1 MKKLFKQA
9 ATIAMATMIAS
20 CANNNKPTTLSI
32 DEQVDQL
39 YEKMTDGEKFAQ
51 LYGILH
57 VEQFFNEDGTL
68 DTVKCAQLIPNGAG
82 HFSQYAVSQ
91 RKRPE
96 ELRDM
101 VKQMQNWL
109 MNNTPNGIPAI
120 FHEEVLTGI
129 ATYDAT
135 VYPQQI
141 GLACSFNPDLA
152 EKKTQLTA
160 AALRSIGGRM
170 ALSPMVDVV
179 RNPSFNRL
187 EESYGEDSYLSAAM
201 GTAFVKGLQGDN
213 LKNGVIACSKHF
225 LGYGGGCDAPEKE
238 LMEDIIMPHE
248 AIIKVAGSK
257 SVMTGYH
264 PFHGKKC
271 VINPD
276 LQKGIIRDYL
286 QFKGITVSDY
296 WAIDQADEKMDTL
309 HLAAAAFNGGNDVDF
324 PNGDCYKHLPEA
336 VEKGLVKMEDIE
348 AAVKRVLR
356 VKAELGLLDKNP
368 KLYEEG
374 NLNLDTQEERQVA
387 YQLATQSVVLLRNN
401 GVLPIR
407 DVKTVALTGPN
418 ANSMWAMLG
427 DYTYQSMRYFWQEHI
442 EDNLHPR
449 IVSLKEGME
458 AKKPNDCILL
468 YKRGCDWTE
477 KVETVIEE
485 GGDARAAYMKSIQ
498 NRMIDSGEEA
508 NEQAA
513 LDMASKSDVII
524 AAVGENV
531 ILCGENRDRT
541 TLRLPGKQEAF
552 VEKLIATGKPVVLIV
567 FGGRAQ
573 VISNIADK
581 CAAVIQA
588 WYPGEEGGN
597 ALADILYGNVSPS
610 GKLSVSYPAE
620 EIHEP
625 ICYSYGKEDKR
636 IAYPF
641 GYGLTYTTFAYD
653 KLTMDTVANAEA
665 DNIHVSCEISNSG
678 HIKAEEIVQLYI
690 SPEGENVHIKPIQL
704 QGFKRVNLNPGE
716 SKKVDFILNGQQ
728 FGYYMNGKWK
738 VDAGKYLVR
747 IGASSADIRLVGEI
761 ELNGSSES
769 TRNHF
774 FAQ

>member
-1 MKKLFKQA
+1 MKKLFKKA
-9 ATIAMATMIAS
+9 ATIAMATIFAS
-20 CANNNKPTTLSI
+20 CANEQKKAETI
-32 DEQVDQL
+32 DEQIDHL
-39 YEKMTDGEKFAQ
+39 YEKMTDGERFAQ

-57 VEQFFNEDGTL
+57 VEQFFNEDGTI
-68 DTVKCAQLIPNGAG
+68 DSAKCAQLIPNGAG

-91 RKRPE
+91 RKSPE
-96 ELRDM
+96 ELRNM

-141 GLACSFNPDLA
+141 GLACSFNPELA

-170 ALSPMVDVV
+170 ALSPMVDVI

-201 GTAFVKGLQGDN
+201 GTAFAKGLQGDN
-213 LKNGVIACSKHF
+213 LKNGVVACSKHF

-248 AIIKVAGSK
+248 AIIKVAHSR

-264 PFHGKKC
+264 PFHGMKC

-286 QFKGITVSDY
+286 KFEGITVSDY

-324 PNGDCYKHLPEA
+324 PNGDCYKYLPEA
-336 VEKGLVKMEDIE
+336 VEKGLVKKEDIE
-348 AAVKRVLR
+348 VAVKRVLR
-356 VKAELGLLDKNP
+356 IKAELGLLDKKP

-374 NLNLDTQEERQVA
+374 ELNLDTREERQVA

-401 GVLPIR
+401 GVLPIH
-407 DVKTVALTGPN
+407 DAKTIALTGPN

-442 EDNLHPR
+442 EDNMHPR
-449 IVSLKEGME
+449 IVSLKDGME
-458 AKKPNDCILL
+458 AKKPNDCTLL

-641 GYGLTYTTFAYD
+641 GYGLTYTNFEYD
-653 KLTMDTVANAEA
+653 KLKMDSTATANAN
-665 DNIHVSCEISNSG
+665 NIHVGCDIRNTG
-678 HIKAEEIVQLYI
+678 NVKADEIVQLYI
-690 SPEGENVHIKPIQL
+690 SPKGESNIKPIQL
-704 QGFKRVNLNPGE
+704 QGFKRVTLNPQE
-716 SKKVDFILNGQQ
+716 TKTVQFVLNSEQ
-728 FGYYMNGKWK
+728 FGYYDKGEWK
-738 VDAGKYLVR
+738 VDKGTYIIK
-747 IGASSADIRLVGEI
+747 IGASSTDIRLSGEI
-761 ELNGSSES
+761 NITDNNSS
-769 TRNHF
+769 TRTFF

>member
-1 MKKLFKQA
+1 MKKIFKQA

-20 CANNNKPTTLSI
+20 CASNEKKTLSI

-39 YEKMTDGEKFAQ
+39 YEKMTDGERFAQ

-68 DTVKCAQLIPNGAG
+68 DSAKCAQMIPDGAG

-91 RKRPE
+91 RKSPE

-101 VKQMQNWL
+101 VKQMQHWL
-109 MNNTPNGIPAI
+109 MQNTPNGIPAI

-141 GLACSFNPDLA
+141 GLACSFNPELA

-201 GTAFVKGLQGDN
+201 GVAFAKGLQGDN
-213 LKNGVIACSKHF
+213 IKNGVVACSKHF

-238 LMEDIIMPHE
+238 LMEDIILPHE
-248 AIIKVAGSK
+248 AIVKVAGSK
-257 SVMTGYH
+257 SIMTGYH

-286 QFKGITVSDY
+286 QFEGITVSDY
-296 WAIDQADEKMDTL
+296 WAIDQADAKMDTL

-356 VKAELGLLDKNP
+356 IKAELGLLDKNP

-401 GVLPIR
+401 GILPLK
-407 DVKTVALTGPN
+407 DSSVVTLTGPN

-449 IVSLKEGME
+449 IISLKEGME
-458 AKKPNDCILL
+458 AKKPTHCTLL
-468 YKRGCDWTE
+468 YQRGCDWTE

-498 NRMIDSGEEA
+498 NRMIDSGEEI

-513 LDMASKSDVII
+513 IDKASKSDVII
-524 AAVGENV
+524 AAMGENV

-541 TLRLPGKQEAF
+541 TLRLPGNQEAF
-552 VEKLIATGKPVVLIV
+552 VEKLIATGKPVVLVV

-573 VISNIADK
+573 IISRLADK

-597 ALADILYGNVSPS
+597 AVADILYGNVTPS

-641 GYGLTYTTFAYD
+641 GYGLSYTTFEYD
-653 KLTMDTVANAEA
+653 KLSMDSVANIDAEK
-665 DNIHVSCEISNSG
+665 IRVSCEISNTG
-678 HIKAEEIVQLYI
+678 KMKGDEIVQLYI
-690 SPEGENVHIKPIQL
+690 SPKDSTSNIKPIQL
-704 QGFKRVNLNPGE
+704 QGFKRISLNPGE
-716 SKKVDFILNGQQ
+716 KQKVEFLLDGQQ
-728 FGYYMNGKWK
+728 FGYYQANKWK
-738 VDAGKYLVR
+738 VDGGKYLIK
-747 IGASSADIRLVGEI
+747 IGASSADIRLNGEI
-761 ELNGSSES
+761 RLNGQSES
-769 TRNHF
+769 TREKF
-774 FAQ
+774 FAK

>member
-1 MKKLFKQA
+1 MKKLFKQTV
-9 ATIAMATMIAS
+9 TIAMATMIAS
-20 CANNNKPTTLSI
+20 CANNPQVTDSI
-32 DEQVDQL
+32 DQQVDQL
-39 YEKMTDGEKFAQ
+39 YEKMTDGERFAQ

-57 VEQFFNEDGTL
+57 VEQFFHEDGTL
-68 DTVKCAQLIPNGAG
+68 DSAKCAQMIPNGAG

-109 MNNTPNGIPAI
+109 MHNTPNGIPAI

-141 GLACSFNPDLA
+141 GLASSFNPELA

-160 AALRSIGGRM
+160 ASLRKIGGRM

-201 GTAFVKGLQGDN
+201 GTAFAKGLQGDN
-213 LKNGVIACSKHF
+213 LKEGVVACSKHF

-296 WAIDQADEKMDTL
+296 WAIDQADESLDTL

-324 PNGDCYKHLPEA
+324 PNGDCYKYLPEA

-368 KLYEEG
+368 KLFEEG
-374 NLNLDTQEERQVA
+374 ELNLDTPEERQVA
-387 YQLATQSVVLLRNN
+387 YELATQSVVMLRNN
-401 GVLPIR
+401 GVLPLR
-407 DVKTVALTGPN
+407 DAKTIALTGPN

-458 AKKPNDCILL
+458 AKKPTDCTLL
-468 YKRGCDWTE
+468 YKRGCNWTE

-498 NRMIDSGEEA
+498 NRMIDSGEKA

-531 ILCGENRDRT
+531 MLCGENRDRT
-541 TLRLPGKQEAF
+541 TLRLPGKQEEF

-573 VISNIADK
+573 VISKIADK

-641 GYGLTYTTFAYD
+641 GYGLSYTTFAYD
-653 KLTMDTVANAEA
+653 KLEMDTIAKADAEA
-665 DNIHVSCEISNSG
+665 IRVSCEISNTG
-678 HIKAEEIVQLYI
+678 KAKADEIVQLYI
-690 SPEGENVHIKPIQL
+690 SPKDPSSNIKPIQL
-704 QGFKRVNLNPGE
+704 QGFKRVTLNPGE
-716 SKKVDFILNGQQ
+716 TQKVSFSLNGQQ
-728 FGYYMNGKWK
+728 FGYYSDGKWK
-738 VDAGKYLVR
+738 VDEGKYLVK
-747 IGASSADIRLVGEI
+747 IGASSADIRLNGEI
-761 ELNGSSES
+761 QLNGSSQS
-769 TRNHF
+769 SRNYF